1 MGYCLF
7 YSMKLVQQH
16 IIKKND
22 SRYKELHD
30 LCYKSKNLYN
40 ASLYAVRQYYFENKK
55 YLPYVQ
61 LDSIFKNESNPDY
74 RSLPSQTAQQTMR
87 LVDQNFKSFFKSLK
101 LPGKRRIPNYL
112 DKDGVQVTY
121 FTGQQVRKKDL
132 KDGFISLPG
141 LECKFKT
148 SLNNINQVR
157 FIPRSNYIVMEVVY
171 TVKEKDSK
179 TNNGRYAAIDIGI
192 DNIAT
197 LTFNID
203 ERPILIN
210 GKPVKSINQ
219 YYNKQKA
226 CYQSIKATK
235 KAKDLTLKRNNKIK
249 DYFHKSSRFIVN
261 QLVSKSFNTLI
272 IGYNK
277 GWKQDTNMG
286 TMNNQSFTSISH
298 LQFVNMIK
306 YKCELEGINVILRE
320 ESWTSKASTLDND
333 YIPDLKTKDPVFSGS
348 RIKRGL
354 YQSKNY
360 LINAD
365 VNGSFNI
372 LRKEVGDVLEF
383 NLLSPTDRGLVF
395 SPYRVSF

>member
-1 MGYCLF
+1 MR
-7 YSMKLVQQH
+7 LVQQH
-16 IIKKND
+16 IIKKSNKN
-22 SRYKELHD
+22 YKEIYD
-30 LCYKSKNLYN
+30 LCHKSKNLYN

-55 YLPYVQ
+55 YLPYAK
-61 LDSIFKNESNPDY
+61 LDTIFKNESNHNY
-74 RSLPSQTAQQTMR
+74 RALPSQTAQQTMR

-101 LPGKRRIPNYL
+101 LNGKHYIPKYL
-112 DKDGVQVTY
+112 DKDDIFITT

-148 SLNNINQVR
+148 DLNIINQVR
-157 FIPRSNYIVMEVVY
+157 FVPRSNYIVMEVVY
-171 TVKEKDSK
+171 TIKEKDFK
-179 TNNGRYAAIDIGI
+179 TDNSRYAAIDIGM
-192 DNIAT
+192 DNLAA
-197 LTFNID
+197 LTFNVD

-226 CYQSIKATK
+226 YYQSIKATK
-235 KAKDLTLKRNNKIK
+235 KVKDLTLKRNNKIK

-261 QLVSKSFNTLI
+261 QLVSKTFNTLI

-286 TMNNQSFTSISH
+286 TINNQSFTSISH
-298 LQFVNMIK
+298 LQFINMIK

-320 ESWTSKASTLDND
+320 ESWTSKASALDND

-354 YQSKNY
+354 YQSKNH

-383 NLLSPTDRGLVF
+383 NLLSPADRGLVF
-395 SPYRVSF
+395 SPYRVNF